1 MELWEFKGGIT
12 SLERKKL
19 FYGWK
24 IVGAGAFVQGYAS
37 TVFWR
42 GFTAFFDP
50 IVESLGWSRALTA
63 AGMSIQRS
71 EGGMISPF
79 VGIVL
84 KKFGIKK
91 VMTFGI
97 FTTGLSFVL
106 MGFIQEIWHF
116 YLCISLLT
124 IGMSF
129 GTFIVLVATVGN
141 WFIEKRK
148 LALSL
153 MMSASGIGGLLV
165 PVLVELI
172 SNFGWRP
179 IIIFAGVGFWV
190 VGFPATL
197 VMRSTPEDYG
207 LNPDGK
213 DNIDIENSNNQ
224 KVKLIK
230 DKSVKEI
237 FKSSTFWK
245 FAIATSMCQGLF
257 ALNLLHIPALTS
269 FDVSLTLAGFSI
281 AIIAF
286 ADVGSRLLIG
296 FSSNNLNPKILMS
309 ICFFILGIGSLSL
322 SLVGQDV
329 FGFKINNYVLI
340 TIFALSWGGGF
351 GASIPLR
358 LSMVADFFG
367 RKNYGTAI
375 GMMSTIGGIFS
386 AIAPILGGLV
396 YDLFETYR
404 ISFAVGSI
412 LVFLAIPLILSI
424 KTEN

>member
-1 MELWEFKGGIT
+1 MELWDFKGGNT
-12 SLERKKL
+12 SLKKKKI

-24 IVGAGAFVQGYAS
+24 IVGAGALVQGYAS

-50 IVESLGWSRALTA
+50 IADSLGGSRALAA

-91 VMTFGI
+91 VMSFGI
-97 FTTGLSFVL
+97 FATGLSFVL

-124 IGMSF
+124 LGMSF

-153 MMSASGIGGLLV
+153 MMSASGIGGLIV

-179 IIIFAGVGFWV
+179 IIIFAGIGFWV
-190 VGFPATL
+190 IGFPAT
-197 VMRSTPEDYG
+197 VIMRPAPEDYG
-207 LNPDGK
+207 LNPDGR
-213 DNIDIENSNNQ
+213 NQIEIENNLNSNN
-224 KVKLIK
+224 KVPK

-237 FKSSTFWK
+237 FKSPTFWK

-269 FDVSLTLAGFSI
+269 FGVSLTLAGFSI

-296 FSSNNLNPKILMS
+296 FSSNNLNSKLLMS

-322 SLVGQDV
+322 SLIGQEF
-329 FGFKINNYVLI
+329 FGIRINNYLLI
-340 TIFALSWGGGF
+340 IIFGLSWGGGF

-386 AIAPILGGLV
+386 AIAPIIGGLV

-412 LVFLAIPLILSI
+412 LVFLAIPLLLSI

>member
-1 MELWEFKGGIT
+1 MVGIGRN
-12 SLERKKL
+12 LK
-19 FYGWK
+19 
-24 IVGAGAFVQGYAS
+24 A
-37 TVFWR
+37 
-42 GFTAFFDP
+42 
-50 IVESLGWSRALTA
+50 
-63 AGMSIQRS
+63 
-71 EGGMISPF
+71 F

-91 VMTFGI
+91 VMSFGI

-124 IGMSF
+124 LGMSF

-153 MMSASGIGGLLV
+153 MMSASGIGGMLV
-165 PVLVELI
+165 PLLVELI

-179 IIIFAGVGFWV
+179 IIIFAGIGFWII
-190 VGFPATL
+190 GFPATF

-213 DNIDIENSNNQ
+213 DEIEIDDLSNPNNNP
-224 KVKLIK
+224 KK

-237 FKSSTFWK
+237 FKSPTFWK

-309 ICFFILGIGSLSL
+309 VCFFFLGIGSLSL
-322 SLVGQDV
+322 SLIGTEI
-329 FGFKINNYVLI
+329 FGFQINSYILI
-340 TIFALSWGGGF
+340 VIFALSWGGGF

-396 YDLFETYR
+396 FDLFETYR

-412 LVFLAIPLILSI
+412 LVFIAIPILLSI
-424 KTEN
+424 KNDD

>member
-1 MELWEFKGGIT
+1 M
-12 SLERKKL
+12 SL
-19 FYGWK
+19 
-24 IVGAGAFVQGYAS
+24 
-37 TVFWR
+37 
-42 GFTAFFDP
+42 
-50 IVESLGWSRALTA
+50 
-63 AGMSIQRS
+63 QRS

-91 VMTFGI
+91 VMSFGI

-106 MGFIQEIWHF
+106 MGFIQELWHF
-116 YLCISLLT
+116 YICITLLT
-124 IGMSF
+124 LGMSF

-153 MMSASGIGGLLV
+153 MMSASGMGGLLV
-165 PVLVELI
+165 PILVELI
-172 SNFGWRP
+172 SNYGWRP
-179 IIIFAGVGFWV
+179 IIIFSGIGFWV
-190 VGFPATL
+190 IGFPATI

-207 LNPDGK
+207 MNPDGREFSDDEIEINSKNIQKK
-213 DNIDIENSNNQ
+213 DM
-224 KVKLIK
+224 
-230 DKSVKEI
+230 SVKEI
-237 FKSSTFWK
+237 FRSPTFWK

-269 FDVSLTLAGFSI
+269 FNVPLTFAGFSI

-296 FSSNNLNPKILMS
+296 FSSNDLNPKILMC

-322 SLVGQDV
+322 SLIDQEI
-329 FGFKINNYVLI
+329 FGFKINSYVLI
-340 TIFALSWGGGF
+340 IIFALSWGGGF

-386 AIAPILGGLV
+386 AIAPIVGGLV

-412 LVFLAIPLILSI
+412 LVFIAIPILLSI
-424 KTEN
+424 KNES